1 MKKRCILIFPEFEN
15 VDAINKIRKVYDPL
29 CDKVRPHITLV
40 FPFESYLNTEELKN
54 YLLETLKETKAFKIS
69 LYGIVKVQDKSGNY
83 LFLKVIDGKEDLI
96 GIHNNLYKN
105 ILKEHKPEWLNN
117 VEFIPHMT
125 IGSFNNKKSLEN
137 AYKETCNIQEVF
149 NTVVKKISVEII
161 DESELSILEME
172 IELKQ

>member
-15 VDAINKIRKVYDPL
+15 IDIINKIRKVYDPL
-29 CDKVRPHITLV
+29 YHKVRPHITLV